1 MPLWTMHWLKS
12 ATLMISSSISSR
24 PSTMT
29 LHSRKLDLRNFALL
43 VLWLTLPGLFLHAT
57 CPPGCLAQEE
67 DLRFAA
73 SSGGQG
79 LSLESAT
86 LSPRSMLLGDP
97 LIVIRCNIRNGSKE
111 YQTGYVSARI
121 AGNLTDDDR
130 YKVSVAPEQVRTCE
144 ITVRPTVPL
153 PDARFEVET
162 SLYTMVDGKE
172 TLVVVGDEPA
182 VRKVTVFRANKNPVV
197 AATALGREL
206 APPLDWRWEKTTPL
220 TTYEAA
226 MASRIDAELSKDC
239 IGLDGL
245 QFPTSQNDWKNTD
258 VLMLAEPGPLRDA
271 NTLGSLKS
279 FLNSGGRIWVM
290 LDSIDTQAIEP
301 LLEPTQQIRTIDSVK
316 LTEFQVA
323 TNGISVAPQDTKVI
337 VEDPVILKRLM
348 QEGGTVKHSIEGW
361 PASILMPVGR
371 GELIITSLE
380 SSAWIQPRKNQLS
393 DDPFYRSDYELKPW
407 AKNLIDSIQVKR
419 SGNLVTL
426 KDLDYPLEKIGNPV
440 VPRSLVAGIL
450 LSFCT
455 ALVGLS
461 IWRLTARDAKAMGWI
476 APALAVGASLPLVYL
491 AWSQKRDIPAM
502 VSLFQLVQL
511 ESKSGATLKES
522 AAVYLPQNSSMSLES
537 KLLGYAIP
545 DPKIQSG
552 IKSIVTEDIDKWQMT
567 NLDWPTGTWRYQTE
581 VSLPDVQAIAK
592 AEFGSEGVRI
602 QLPDNL
608 PSKVL
613 NPVVAYVPG
622 APVLGSPISDSQI
635 LIDGAY
641 PAEGERWTL
650 DAIVGDEQRRRSAIY
665 RKALESTDRT
675 QTLSRMV
682 LGWTDLFDQA
692 PQWNSQIEKR
702 GAALVS
708 MPLSLSRPAPGVK
721 IAVPYPFIDIQIS
734 RDGNS
739 SPVFLEGTGRWISQS
754 SNRAETSLEFRLP
767 QEVLPLK
774 PTEID
779 FDWEL
784 QAPRRKVKLSW
795 IRSSDRSLVEIV
807 SFDGPSLP
815 WKSKITDPQL
825 LEELQDGLL
834 TLRLEVAEDQE
845 AGSSIPWRI
854 KHLRLKVHGMTLPS
868 NPLSANP

>member
-1 MPLWTMHWLKS
+1 MFLQ
-12 ATLMISSSISSR
+12 ATVPTR
-24 PSTMT
+24 
-29 LHSRKLDLRNFALL
+29 
-43 VLWLTLPGLFLHAT
+43 G
-57 CPPGCLAQEE
+57 LAQEE
-67 DLRFAA
+67 DLQFAT
-73 SSGGQG
+73 STGGQG

-86 LSPRSMLLGDP
+86 LSPRSNLLGDP
-97 LIVIRCNIRNGSKE
+97 LIVIRCSIRNGSKE

-130 YKVSVAPEQVRTCE
+130 FKISVAPEQVRTCE

-153 PDARFEVET
+153 PDARFEVEA
-162 SLYTMVDGKE
+162 SLYKIVDGKE

-182 VRKVTVFRANKNPVV
+182 VRKVTVFRASKNPVV
-197 AATALGREL
+197 AATALGFEM
-206 APPLDWRWEKTTPL
+206 APPLDWRWEKTKPL
-220 TTYEAA
+220 ATYEAA
-226 MASRIDAELSKDC
+226 MASRIDAELSKNC

-245 QFPTSQNDWKNTD
+245 QFPTSPNDWKNTD

-271 NTLGSLKS
+271 NTIGSLKS

-301 LLEPTQQIRTIDSVK
+301 LLAPNQQIRTIDSVK
-316 LTEFQVA
+316 LTDFRVNTSGTPTTQQDAQVR
-323 TNGISVAPQDTKVI
+323 
-337 VEDPVILKRLM
+337 VEEPVIMKRLM
-348 QEGGTVKHSIEGW
+348 QEGGAVMHTIDGW

-371 GELIITSLE
+371 GELILTSLE

-407 AKNLIDSIQVKR
+407 ARNLIDSIQVKR
-419 SGNLVTL
+419 SGSLVEM
-426 KDLDYPLEKIGNPV
+426 KDLDYPLQKIGNPV
-440 VPRSLVAGIL
+440 VSRGLVSGIL

-455 ALVGLS
+455 ALIGLS
-461 IWRLTARDAKAMGWI
+461 LWRLKARDAKAMGWI
-476 APALAVGASLPLVYL
+476 APALAVGASLPMVTL

-545 DPKIQSG
+545 DPKIQNG
-552 IKSIVTEDIDKWQMT
+552 IKTIVTEDLDNWQMT
-567 NLDWPTGTWRYQTE
+567 NQDWPTGTWRYQTE
-581 VSLPDVQAIAK
+581 VSLPEIRAYAK
-592 AEFGSEGVRI
+592 AEFGESGVVI
-602 QLPDNL
+602 QLPGNL

-622 APVLGSPISDSQI
+622 APALGSSVSESEI
-635 LIDGAY
+635 LVNGDY
-641 PAEGERWTL
+641 PAEGDRWTL
-650 DAIVGDEQRRRSAIY
+650 DAIVGDEQRQRSSIY

-692 PQWNSQIEKR
+692 PRWNAQIQRR

-708 MPLSLSRPAPGVK
+708 MPLSLGRPAPGKK
-721 IAVPYPFIDIQIS
+721 IAVPYPFIDVRIS

-774 PTEID
+774 PTEVD
-779 FDWEL
+779 FDWEI

-795 IRSSDRSLVEIV
+795 IRSSDQGLVSIV
-807 SFDGPSLP
+807 DFDSPSLP
-815 WKSKITDPQL
+815 WKAKLTNPEL
-825 LEELQDGLL
+825 LDELQDGVL

-845 AGSSIPWRI
+845 SGSSIPWRI
-854 KHLRLKVHGMTLPS
+854 KHLRLKVHGITLPS
-868 NPLSANP
+868 NPLGTNP